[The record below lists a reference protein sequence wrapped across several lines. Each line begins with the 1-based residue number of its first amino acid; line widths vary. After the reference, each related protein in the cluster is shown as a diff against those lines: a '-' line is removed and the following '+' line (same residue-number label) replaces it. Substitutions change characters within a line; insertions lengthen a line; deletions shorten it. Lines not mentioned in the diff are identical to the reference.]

1 MITTSI
7 SPHAEPK
14 IIASSRSY
22 PTDFS
27 DFPGSDSTDVVTTVE
42 LGTATVALECDSL
55 AVAVSFTDNVERK
68 VVNGVGVLL
77 PGVLDL
83 LFCVPDEG
91 VLTKTVE
98 LDELVTADVKL
109 DVVTVTLD
117 LPTEDKLTLELATVV
132 CASVF
137 VTVDGFVET
146 VGARVLIPLTLLFC
160 ALVDDKPF
168 FIVALVVLDEG
179 VEGLKTLPFPVVFAV
194 DDNATFD
201 DDGKSVIVVVFKVV
215 VDNTVVADAVI
226 IAVDLKPSATIPV
239 KITIV
244 IRLYCFNRSS
254 ISTCISL
261 FLDRNYNDKFK
272 QVTHMI
278 QFEIQTMHL

>member
-27 DFPGSDSTDVVTTVE
+27 DFPGSDSTDVTTVE
-42 LGTATVALECDSL
+42 LGTVTVALDCDSL
-55 AVAVSFTDNVERK
+55 AVAVSFTDNVEPK
-68 VVNGVGVLL
+68 VLNSVGKLL

-83 LFCVPDEG
+83 LF
-91 VLTKTVE
+91 TNTVE
-98 LDELVTADVKL
+98 LDELDTADVKL
-109 DVVTVTLD
+109 DVVNVTLG
-117 LPTEDKLTLELATVV
+117 LLTEDKLTLELATDV
-132 CASVF
+132 CAGVF
-137 VTVDGFVET
+137 VAADGFVDT
-146 VGARVLIPLTLLFC
+146 VGTCVLFPLTRLF
-160 ALVDDKPF
+160 DDKPF
-168 FIVALVVLDEG
+168 FVVALVLLDEG
-179 VEGLKTLPFPVVFAV
+179 VKGLKTLALADVPVFVV
-194 DDNATFD
+194 DDNVTFD

-215 VDNTVVADAVI
+215 VDNIAVADAVI

-239 KITIV
+239 KITIM

-272 QVTHMI
+272 QVKHMI